1 MRDLPPIHQ
10 CCAVYSHF
18 NEEHDDSPVEHDGFF
33 RKPKPWWLPICW
45 SIHRLKLHIVG
56 WKIPAFPTQ
65 CQPWN
70 W

>member
-33 RKPKPWWLPICW
+33 RKPKPWWWVKFKKSYHHQNEVDKCGKSDKSTVP
-45 SIHRLKLHIVG
+45 
-56 WKIPAFPTQ
+56 
-65 CQPWN
+65 
-70 W
+70 